1 MLDDLQPVE
10 DAIRQFQLTADLDF
24 VDLRR
29 LSGVIDQ
36 LEGIRCAALERGKKR
51 GEHLLA
57 GQSACS
63 WAAVQCRMSKTS
75 AADRLCVGEQ
85 LDKLPE
91 LAGALGAGQV
101 GYQSAAVIC
110 HLSEQLGEK
119 HDLIDEEQWIGFA
132 QKLSVKEMRYL
143 AREARVR
150 WDPEGFDQSEA
161 ENFELRSLDI
171 SQTLDGM
178 YRVDGWLDPVGGAA
192 FKAAIDSL
200 ARPLG
205 SADTRSSKQR
215 RADAVVELASGRPAH
230 ISVATTLE
238 GLKGEVGASAA
249 HLESGMPISNKTV
262 QRLACDG
269 LIHRVLKSDS
279 MVVDVGRAKRTAQPA
294 QWRAL
299 KARHRTCAGPDC
311 DRPLSMTQAHHV
323 DFWRN
328 GGQTNH
334 RKMLPL
340 CGYHHRL
347 VHEGGWQVVLAGE
360 RIEWIPPERPVMTRR
375 RWGESR
381 WAA

>member
-132 QKLSVKEMRYL
+132 QSFR
-143 AREARVR
+143 
-150 WDPEGFDQSEA
+150 
-161 ENFELRSLDI
+161 
-171 SQTLDGM
+171 
-178 YRVDGWLDPVGGAA
+178 
-192 FKAAIDSL
+192 
-200 ARPLG
+200 
-205 SADTRSSKQR
+205 
-215 RADAVVELASGRPAH
+215 
-230 ISVATTLE
+230 
-238 GLKGEVGASAA
+238 
-249 HLESGMPISNKTV
+249 
-262 QRLACDG
+262 
-269 LIHRVLKSDS
+269 
-279 MVVDVGRAKRTAQPA
+279 
-294 QWRAL
+294 
-299 KARHRTCAGPDC
+299 
-311 DRPLSMTQAHHV
+311 
-323 DFWRN
+323 
-328 GGQTNH
+328 
-334 RKMLPL
+334 
-340 CGYHHRL
+340 
-347 VHEGGWQVVLAGE
+347 
-360 RIEWIPPERPVMTRR
+360 
-375 RWGESR
+375 
-381 WAA
+381 